1 MRPMMTFDATLSYF
15 KEIEKDAPESIV
27 PLVSDLSGEIANA
40 LAVWKSV
47 PIDVHTHGDCCAEND
62 QEKWEWLWSQARVDE
77 EKFIEYSG
85 IKYMNA
91 KSVLKRIKYLRLV
104 YPDGT
109 INEMARG
116 IMQGILV
123 KSVRSR
129 GRPTKRSS
137 E

>member
-1 MRPMMTFDATLSYF
+1 MTFDATLSYF

-27 PLVSDLSGEIANA
+27 PLVNDLSGEMVNA

-47 PIDVHTHGDCCAEND
+47 PIDVDIDGKCYSEKD
-62 QEKWEWLWSQARVDE
+62 QEKWEWLWSQATVNE

-91 KSVLKRIKYLRLV
+91 KSILERIKYLRLV

>member
-1 MRPMMTFDATLSYF
+1 MTFDATLSYF

-27 PLVSDLSGEIANA
+27 PLVNDLSGEMANA

-47 PIDVHTHGDCCAEND
+47 PISVDIDGECYSEND
-62 QEKWEWLWSQARVDE
+62 QEKWEWLWSQARVNE

-91 KSVLKRIKYLRLV
+91 KSILERIKYLRLV

-123 KSVRSR
+123 KSVRGR